1 MPTVSKPST
10 QTRFVLDNME
20 ELKKMIQ
27 ARFDTMD
34 SKFEAMAKV
43 QTQLEEMDLKM
54 GKHAQILEQM

>member
-1 MPTVSKPST
+1 
-10 QTRFVLDNME
+10 ME